1 MTHNV
6 NSRPSPHGGTGLF
19 PECKIAPGQLAIDIL
34 EPLVVVPDDAH
45 LKECCSWCMVWK
57 PKDGVS
63 SESILNS
70 YHAEQLLSICT
81 GCRVVKYCSK
91 VCLYGYMYLFLENK

>member
-19 PECKIAPGQLAIDIL
+19 SGCKIAPGQLVVDIP
-34 EPLVVVPDDAH
+34 EPLVVVPDDGH
-45 LKECCSWCMVWK
+45 LKECCSRCMVWK
-57 PKDGVS
+57 PEDGVFS
-63 SESILNS
+63 RWMLDP
-70 YHAEQLLSICT
+70 YRDGQLLSFCA

-91 VCLYGYMYLFLENK
+91 VCIGHFAPGGWD